1 MGYWLG
7 QERVAGMVLSRAKA
21 FTDAFVS
28 GDGGGALVASF
39 FLLGHHFEA
48 PCPLLHGALEGEN
61 SVHLWTCDG
70 GAIGVVPSLEAPHL
84 RPALVR

>member
-1 MGYWLG
+1 MGYWLD

-39 FLLGHHFEA
+39 SLLGHHCEA

-61 SVHLWTCDG
+61 FVHLWTCDG
-70 GAIGVVPSLEAPHL
+70 GTIGGVPSLEAPHL